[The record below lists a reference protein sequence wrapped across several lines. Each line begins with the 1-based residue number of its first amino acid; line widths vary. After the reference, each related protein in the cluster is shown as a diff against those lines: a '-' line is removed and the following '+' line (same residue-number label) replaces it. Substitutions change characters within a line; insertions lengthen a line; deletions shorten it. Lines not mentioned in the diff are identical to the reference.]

1 MATQASLNFVQ
12 SLYVGY
18 YGRPADQEG
27 LTYWADRLEAEGE
40 GAIIN
45 AFGNS
50 AEYTALSEGQTNENL
65 VKSLYKQLFGRD
77 ADASGLAYYVGV
89 LESGEKTLAEIALT
103 IMNAA
108 GGIDRVVLD
117 TKVQAA
123 NYHTINIADA
133 DYDLAFAKAL
143 VASIDGT
150 STGADLDAAISSVNA
165 TVLQGE
171 IAANYNAVVQA
182 EKAVTDAEEALAKAL
197 EDLAKETELEYD
209 ADTSG
214 DITLAEVQG
223 FVSNA
228 KVALETSVIQ
238 DGTDAELAEKVE
250 DAEQAVRAV
259 QGEFNADGTAVAV
272 GQEGGAR
279 SASNL
284 LDTFLAARS
293 AFEADVEANGKSMDL
308 AKQLNADLAAYL
320 ANNADISGTTL
331 EDLQLVAQGFIA
343 DPATETEEDFLNAV
357 ATAEAE
363 IFSGNQGASVLVDGA
378 AATSIEDAVTL
389 LDNRNDLFDK
399 LSAAETGIDTAAN
412 TEFQAFLTAE
422 EAVTEREEARAEL
435 EEAEA
440 DLAALTELNTAL
452 TEAEDA
458 LAEAEEAL
466 GYEVVDITGATALGA
481 ANTDEL
487 FVFDK
492 EDSEAVGIT
501 LESSDAIFIGAGYAL
516 GDANNADDSQL
527 EVFFDDSGADLV
539 ATIEVFANGTATS
552 NVELTLTGVA
562 SVDDIAF
569 NAETGVIALA

>member
-458 LAEAEEAL
+458 LAEL
-466 GYEVVDITGATALGA
+466 KKRLATKWLIS
-481 ANTDEL
+481 L
-487 FVFDK
+487 V
-492 EDSEAVGIT
+492 
-501 LESSDAIFIGAGYAL
+501 
-516 GDANNADDSQL
+516 QL
-527 EVFFDDSGADLV
+527 PLV
-539 ATIEVFANGTATS
+539 LLIPTS
-552 NVELTLTGVA
+552 FLYSIKKILRQ
-562 SVDDIAF
+562 
-569 NAETGVIALA
+569 

>member
-77 ADASGLAYYVGV
+77 ADASGLAYYAGV

-123 NYHTINIADA
+123 NYHTTNIADA

-182 EKAVTDAEEALAKAL
+182 EKAVADAEEALNDAL
-197 EDLAKETELEYD
+197 GDLAEESELDYPV
-209 ADTSG
+209 ADG
-214 DITLAEVQG
+214 LTLEEVQT
-223 FVSNA
+223 FVSEA

-238 DGTDAELAEKVE
+238 NGTDAELAEEVE
-250 DAEQAVRAV
+250 DAEQAVRAI
-259 QGEFNADGTAVAV
+259 QGEFAADGTDAT
-272 GQEGGAR
+272 GQGGAR

-320 ANNADISGTTL
+320 ANNDDIGTTAL
-331 EDLQLVAQGFIA
+331 AELQARAVEFIA
-343 DPATETEEDFLNAV
+343 GNEDEEAFLDAV
-357 ATAEAE
+357 VVAEAA

-389 LDNRNDLFDK
+389 LDNRNDLFDD
-399 LSAAETGIDTAAN
+399 LTDAEAAIEEAAPG
-412 TEFQAFLTAE
+412 TEFSDFLAAE

-452 TEAEDA
+452 TEAQDA
-458 LAEAEEAL
+458 LTEAEEAL
-466 GYEVVDITGATALGA
+466 GYEVVDITGAAPLGIA
-481 ANTDEL
+481 DTDEL

-516 GDANNADDSQL
+516 GSDIDNADDSQL
-527 EVFFDDSGADLV
+527 EVFFDDSGTDLV

-562 SVDDIAF
+562 SVDDIVF

>member
-77 ADASGLAYYVGV
+77 ADASGLAYYAGV

-123 NYHTINIADA
+123 NYHTTNIADA

-182 EKAVTDAEEALAKAL
+182 EKAVTDAEEALDKAL
-197 EDLAKETELEYD
+197 EDLAEETELEYD

-214 DITLAEVQG
+214 GITLAEVQK
-223 FVSNA
+223 FVSDA

-238 DGTDAELAEKVE
+238 NGTDAELAEEVE

-259 QGEFNADGTAVAV
+259 QGEFNADGTTVVA

-331 EDLQLVAQGFIA
+331 ADLRGVAQNFIA
-343 DPATETEEDFLNAV
+343 DPATATEDDFLNAV

-458 LAEAEEAL
+458 RDAAVEAL
-466 GYEVVDITGATALGA
+466 GYDIEVLDAATEAGQ
-481 ANTDEL
+481 ANTADL

-492 EDSEAVGIT
+492 EDTVNAAVT
-501 LESSDAIFIGAGYAL
+501 LEEEDAIFLGAGYAL
-516 GDANNADDSQL
+516 GDADNADDSQL
-527 EVFFDDSGADLV
+527 EVFFDDASGTVV
-539 ATIEVFANGTATS
+539 ATVEVFANGTATS
-552 NVELTLTGVA
+552 NVELTLTGVT
-562 SVDDIAF
+562 SVDDVAF